1 MTQMAERPSGLPY
14 GVGRVTSWWSVA
26 VAVAVGVLVFG
37 MFAYARQLS
46 EGEIVTGLRNLGTG
60 GGATW
65 GLYVAFDAY
74 FAGLAAA
81 GIALAV
87 MIRLFRIA
95 ILRPLA
101 RVGLV
106 LGLLGTILGGFCV
119 IADLG
124 QPFRGIVNLLRY
136 ARPGSPFFGTFT
148 LIVAGTFIA
157 ALTYLFLDGRRDA
170 AVCAAVRSRLQGF
183 HRLWAS
189 GYRDT
194 GPERE
199 RHRRASFWLAIT
211 ILPLLVAA
219 QSTLGLVYGLQ
230 VGRPG
235 WYSAIQAPGFVL
247 LAGVSGIGL
256 IMVIAA
262 ALRHQFHDERLGT
275 DLFTWLARAF
285 GLLLIAYLYVVF
297 IETISGAYQDRA
309 ADSRITTSLLSG
321 TYAWLFWLVIGL
333 ILVAGALTGL
343 YLLRASSTVAL
354 LVASG
359 VLVNLAVIGK
369 RYLVVVPS
377 QTHGSLL
384 PYETGSYSPT
394 WVEYG
399 VVLGL
404 LALGV
409 LLFLGFVKIF
419 PILSLP
425 DRREEVES

>member
-1 MTQMAERPSGLPY
+1 MAERSDQLPY
-14 GVGRVTSWWSVA
+14 GVGRASNWWYAGVIGA
-26 VAVAVGVLVFG
+26 VALIGFG
-37 MFAYARQLS
+37 AFAYERQFS

-74 FAGLAAA
+74 FVGLAAT

-87 MIRLFRIA
+87 VIRLFGIA
-95 ILRPLA
+95 TLRPLA

-106 LGLLGTILGGFCV
+106 LGLVGTVLGGFCV
-119 IADLG
+119 VADLG
-124 QPFRGIVNLLRY
+124 QPFRGIVNLLKY

-148 LIVAGTFIA
+148 LIVAGSFIA

-170 AVCAAVRSRLQGF
+170 AVCAGVRSRLQGF
-183 HRLWAS
+183 HHAWAS

-194 GPERE
+194 PSERE
-199 RHRRASFWLAIT
+199 RHRRASFWLAIA

-247 LAGVSGIGL
+247 LAAVSGIGL

-262 ALRHQFHDERLGT
+262 VLHRQFHDERLGR
-275 DLFTWLARAF
+275 DLFRWLATAF
-285 GLLLIAYLYVVF
+285 GLLLAAYVYVVL
-297 IETISGAYQDRA
+297 IEMISGAYQDRA
-309 ADSRITTSLLSG
+309 ADSRITDSLVSG
-321 TYAWLFWLVIGL
+321 TYAWLFWLVMGL
-333 ILVAGALTGL
+333 IV
-343 YLLRASSTVAL
+343 V
-354 LVASG
+354 SG
-359 VLVNLAVIGK
+359 VLVAVYLARPDATIALLLASGLIVNLAAMGK

-399 VVLGL
+399 VILGL
-404 LALGV
+404 LAFGV
-409 LLFLGFVKIF
+409 LLFLGFAKVF
-419 PILSLP
+419 PILALP
-425 DRREEVES
+425 EKEEGVES